1 MPQDRKSGVSGTLD
15 AFNFIR
21 RVGFPTTPR
30 VIEIFA
36 GIALLSASISL
47 LPSNESL
54 AQTLVFVGA
63 ILVWPAVLGEFLN
76 ATLIL
81 QKEKILDFRR
91 LMGLEIISLLP
102 VAVLL
107 PLFSWIGLLIGQKTL
122 WEYGFLVGLA
132 VSLPVRFLSTDAM
145 SSLAAWRK
153 LSAALTTP
161 ILIAASFLALG
172 YFLSPATPL
181 QTLLPK
187 VLVLLLT
194 CSIVSALGVSFIIH
208 RVEVSG
214 RSEIGS
220 SPMELFRSFLHH
232 WLRKT
237 PTALEERLLT
247 LSSEGSI
254 ETKILSLSEEGSKP
268 KASFVVSNFHPGP
281 YRDMGSGGLP
291 SELKQSLEE
300 SYRGVVQVPHGI
312 SNHKLNIVSHRD
324 IDRLLSAARENYPSA
339 HSIRKASSM
348 IREKEGEAIVSGQAF
363 GNVALLTITL
373 APEEMEDL
381 PTVVSMEIE
390 REASRLGFEVLSV
403 DAHNSLV
410 GQTSITPLQS
420 ERIITATVRVLGRL
434 KALSQGSF
442 SVGSAHDALNGY
454 GLKDGIGPG
463 ALSVMGLKTE
473 NDTVSY
479 LTIDVNNIQ
488 QGLRDQIL
496 QSIRETGIS
505 DAEIMTTDTHL
516 VTGLVRSPLGY
527 YPVGAALPTPTFLTQ
542 IIQAVQK
549 AVANL
554 EESSAGFSKFSL
566 QLHVLGSETFQS
578 VTGFIGRIARQI
590 GRSFSW
596 LEVASFLLAV
606 VILFVV

>member
-1 MPQDRKSGVSGTLD
+1 MATAPKTGVGGTVD

-81 QKEKILDFRR
+81 HKEKILDFRR
-91 LMGLEIISLLP
+91 LMGLEIISLFP

-107 PLFSWIGLLIGQKTL
+107 PLFSWVGLLVGQKTL
-122 WEYGFLVGLA
+122 WEYGFLVGLV

-145 SSLAAWRK
+145 SSLDAWRK

-161 ILIAASFLALG
+161 ILTTASFLAVG
-172 YFLSPATPL
+172 YFVSPATPL

-187 VLVLLLT
+187 VLVLLVT
-194 CSIVSALGVSFIIH
+194 CSVVSALGVSFIIH

-220 SPMELFRSFLHH
+220 SPIQLFRSFLHH

-247 LSSEGSI
+247 LSTEGSI
-254 ETKILSLSEEGSKP
+254 ETKILSFSGEGSRP

-300 SYRGVVQVPHGI
+300 SQHGVIQVPHGI

-324 IDRLLSAARENYPSA
+324 IDRLLSAAREKYPSD
-339 HSIRKASSM
+339 HLISKASSM
-348 IREKEGEAIVSGQAF
+348 IREKEGEAIASGQAF
-363 GNVALLTITL
+363 GNIVLLTITL
-373 APEEMEDL
+373 APNEMEDL
-381 PTVVSMEIE
+381 PTLVSTEIE
-390 REASRLGFEVLSV
+390 REASRLGFDVLIV
-403 DAHNSLV
+403 DAHNSIV
-410 GQTSITPLQS
+410 GQTSITPVQAD
-420 ERIITATVRVLGRL
+420 RIIAAAVRVLGRL
-434 KALSQGSF
+434 KALSQGPF
-442 SVGSAHDALNGY
+442 SVGSAYDALDTY
-454 GLKDGIGPG
+454 TLKEGIGPG
-463 ALSVMGLKTE
+463 GLSVMVVKTGR
-473 NDTVSY
+473 DIASY
-479 LTIDVNNIQ
+479 ITIDGNNMQ

-496 QSIRETGIS
+496 GSIREAGVS
-505 DAEIMTTDTHL
+505 DAEVMTTDTHL

-527 YPVGAALPTPTFLTQ
+527 YPVGAALPTATFVTQ
-542 IIQAVQK
+542 ITRTVQR
-549 AVANL
+549 AMTNL
-554 EESSAGFSKFSL
+554 DDSSAGFSKFSL
-566 QLHVLGSETFQS
+566 QLQVLGSETFQS
-578 VTGFIGRIARQI
+578 ITGFIGRIARQI
-590 GRSFSW
+590 GRSFLW
-596 LEVASFLLAV
+596 LEVSSLILAL
-606 VILFVV
+606 VILFVS

>member
-1 MPQDRKSGVSGTLD
+1 MATAPKTGVGGTVD

-21 RVGFPTTPR
+21 RVVFPSTP
-30 VIEIFA
+30 VVVSTFA
-36 GIALLSASISL
+36 AIAFVSSAISL
-47 LPSNESL
+47 LVAGASPV
-54 AQTLVFVGA
+54 QTLVFAMTVFVFPGLA
-63 ILVWPAVLGEFLN
+63 GELVNSVFL
-76 ATLIL
+76 LR
-81 QKEKILDFRR
+81 KDKILDFRR
-91 LMGLEIISLLP
+91 LMGVEVISLLP
-102 VAVLL
+102 MGAILL
-107 PLFSWIGLLIGQKTL
+107 LLSVIGAALGIKGLWADGFLIGL
-122 WEYGFLVGLA
+122 V
-132 VSLPVRFLSTDAM
+132 VSLPIRFLTPMAM
-145 SSLAAWRK
+145 SPLNSLRK
-153 LSAALTTP
+153 LSAGLPTALLTTIMFL
-161 ILIAASFLALG
+161 ILFPYLSSSSNPTVIQAVTLVASG
-172 YFLSPATPL
+172 VILSG
-181 QTLLPK
+181 
-187 VLVLLLT
+187 V
-194 CSIVSALGVSFIIH
+194 GVSLII
-208 RVEVSG
+208 RKVELEG
-214 RSEIGS
+214 TAEIHH
-220 SPMELFRSFLHH
+220 SPMGLFRSFLDH

-237 PTALEERLLT
+237 PTGLEERLLS
-247 LSSEGSI
+247 LSTVGSI
-254 ETKILSLSEEGSKP
+254 ETKILSFSGEDSRP
-268 KASFVVSNFHPGP
+268 KASLVVSNFHPGP

-390 REASRLGFEVLSV
+390 REASRLGFEVLSA

-420 ERIITATVRVLGRL
+420 ERIITAAVRVLGRL

-463 ALSVMGLKTE
+463 GLSVMVLKTE
-473 NDTVSY
+473 NDSVSY
-479 LTIDVNNIQ
+479 LTIDGNNMQ

>member
-1 MPQDRKSGVSGTLD
+1 MPQDRKGGVGGTVD

-21 RVGFPTTPR
+21 RVGFPSTRR
-30 VIEIFA
+30 VIVIFA
-36 GIALLSASISL
+36 ATALLSASISL
-47 LPSNESL
+47 LPSDETL

-63 ILVWPAVLGEFLN
+63 VLVWPAVLGEFLN

-81 QKEKILDFRR
+81 HKEKILDFRR
-91 LMGLEIISLLP
+91 LMGLEIISLFP
-102 VAVLL
+102 TAVLL
-107 PLFSWIGLLIGQKTL
+107 PLFSWVGILIGQKTL
-122 WEYGFLVGLA
+122 WQYGFLVGVA
-132 VSLPVRFLSTDAM
+132 ISLPIRFLSTDAI

-161 ILIAASFLALG
+161 ILTSASFLALG
-172 YFLSPATPL
+172 YFVSPATPL

-187 VLVLLLT
+187 VLVLLLA

-220 SPMELFRSFLHH
+220 SPMGLFRSFLHH

-247 LSSEGSI
+247 LSTVGSI
-254 ETKILSLSEEGSKP
+254 ETKILSFSGEGSRP

-300 SYRGVVQVPHGI
+300 SQHGVVQVPHGI

-324 IDRLLSAARENYPSA
+324 IDRLLSAARENYPSD
-339 HSIRKASSM
+339 HRIGKASLM
-348 IREKEGEAIVSGQAF
+348 IREKEDEAIVSGQVF
-363 GNVALLTITL
+363 GNIVLLTITL
-373 APEEMEDL
+373 APMEMEDL
-381 PTVVSMEIE
+381 PTSVSTDIE
-390 REASRLGFEVLSV
+390 REASRLGFEVLIV
-403 DAHNSLV
+403 DAHNSIV
-410 GQTSITPLQS
+410 GQTSITPLQAD
-420 ERIITATVRVLGRL
+420 RIVAAAIRVLGRL
-434 KALSQGSF
+434 KALSQGPF
-442 SVGSAHDALNGY
+442 SVGSAYDALDSY
-454 GLKDGIGPG
+454 TLKDGIGPG
-463 ALSVMGLKTE
+463 GLSAMVVKTE
-473 NDTVSY
+473 SDTASY
-479 LTIDVNNIQ
+479 ITIDGNNMQ

-496 QSIRETGIS
+496 QSIRETGVS

-527 YPVGAALPTPTFLTQ
+527 YPVGAALPTATFVAQ
-542 IIQAVQK
+542 ITKTVQK
-549 AVANL
+549 AMTNL

-566 QLHVLGSETFQS
+566 QLQVLGSETFQS
-578 VTGFIGRIARQI
+578 ITGFIGRIARQI
-590 GRSFSW
+590 GRSFLC
-596 LEVASFLLAV
+596 LEAASFLLAV
-606 VILFVV
+606 VVLFVV

>member
-1 MPQDRKSGVSGTLD
+1 
-15 AFNFIR
+15 
-21 RVGFPTTPR
+21 

-63 ILVWPAVLGEFLN
+63 ILVWPAVLAEFLN

-81 QKEKILDFRR
+81 HKEKVLDFRR

-102 VAVLL
+102 IAVLL

-132 VSLPVRFLSTDAM
+132 VSLPIRFLSTGAM
-145 SSLAAWRK
+145 SSLAACRK

-161 ILIAASFLALG
+161 ILSTASFLALG
-172 YFLSPATPL
+172 YFVSPATPL

-220 SPMELFRSFLHH
+220 SPMGLFRSFLHH

-247 LSSEGSI
+247 LSTEGSI
-254 ETKILSLSEEGSKP
+254 ETKILSFSGKDSRP

-300 SYRGVVQVPHGI
+300 SQRGVVHVPHGI

-324 IDRLLSAARENYPSA
+324 IDRLLSAARENYPSD
-339 HSIRKASSM
+339 HPIRKASSI
-348 IREKEGEAIVSGQAF
+348 IREKEGEAIVSAQAF
-363 GNVALLTITL
+363 GNVVLLTITL

-381 PTVVSMEIE
+381 PTLISTEIE
-390 REASRLGFEVLSV
+390 REASSLGFEVLIV
-403 DAHNSLV
+403 DAHNCIV
-410 GQTSITPLQS
+410 GQTSITPLQAD
-420 ERIITATVRVLGRL
+420 RIIAAAVRVLGRL
-434 KALSQGSF
+434 RALSQGPF
-442 SVGSAHDALNGY
+442 SVGSAYDGLDTY
-454 GLKDGIGPG
+454 TLKDGIGPG
-463 ALSVMGLKTE
+463 GLSVMVVKTAS
-473 NDTVSY
+473 DIASY
-479 LTIDVNNIQ
+479 ITIDGNNMQ
-488 QGLRDQIL
+488 QGLRDHIL
-496 QSIRETGIS
+496 RSIGETGVS
-505 DAEIMTTDTHL
+505 DAEVMTTDTHL

-527 YPVGAALPTPTFLTQ
+527 YPVGTALPTDAFVTKITQ
-542 IIQAVQK
+542 TVRK
-549 AVANL
+549 AISNL

-566 QLHVLGSETFQS
+566 QLQVLGSDTFQS
-578 VTGFIGRIARQI
+578 ITGFIGRIARQI

-606 VILFVV
+606 VVLFVV